1 MEIAGF
7 DWDSG
12 NQAKCNTHGV
22 STSDIESL
30 FTKPILVIDDPHHAS
45 RERRFRAIGKSSK
58 DRFIFVVFTIRN
70 GMIRPISARFM
81 HQKEIRRYE
90 KDNPY
95 LHQR

>member
-1 MEIAGF
+1 MEITGF
-7 DWDSG
+7 DWDTG
-12 NQAKCNTHGV
+12 NQAKCTTHGV
-22 STSDIESL
+22 TTGDIESL
-30 FTKPILVIDDPHHAS
+30 FAKPILVIDDPHDAS

-90 KDNPY
+90 KDNPN